1 SDKKFVTV
9 NLEYYEYQT
18 INSKIKRLRV
28 NTELSANNENDGRVI
43 KSAIHI
49 NKRDG
54 KTVIFDYN
62 WNIQEVSKVYRYY
75 NLLDQPFLQVP
86 YQLGAVLLIIFLYNR
101 ILRYWRTN
109 NFKIIREELPKEDE
123 VSED

>member
-1 SDKKFVTV
+1 
-9 NLEYYEYQT
+9 
-18 INSKIKRLRV
+18 
-28 NTELSANNENDGRVI
+28 
-43 KSAIHI
+43 
-49 NKRDG
+49 
-54 KTVIFDYN
+54 
-62 WNIQEVSKVYRYY
+62 
-75 NLLDQPFLQVP
+75 VP